1 MIRRLTVRAT
11 ESRIAAKAPGRPA
24 LRARRVAFYLTPL
37 LILAAV
43 WQLLSMLGVLN
54 PKTVPSFFDV
64 VASGVV
70 LSSEGEIFQH
80 LLVSLYRAEVGLLL
94 GAALGVLLGLA
105 MARIPIM
112 RAAFYPIVSL
122 TYTLPKTALIPIVL
136 LWLGVGD
143 SSTMFVVFIGA
154 FVPIVIT
161 TFQGAES
168 VPDAFVWSARSM
180 GSSDTRILW
189 TVVLPAALPQILNG
203 VRIAQAFSI
212 VIVVSAEMVAAYVG
226 IGRFISLFGEAG
238 NYNYMFAAIFFIV
251 IAAFLLDQLFLAVKG
266 RLLAWAETEGASDA

>member
-1 MIRRLTVRAT
+1 MGRL
-11 ESRIAAKAPGRPA
+11 
-24 LRARRVAFYLTPL
+24 AFYLTPL
-37 LILAAV
+37 VILAAV

-80 LLVSLYRAEVGLLL
+80 LLVSLYRAEGGLLL
-94 GAALGVLLGLA
+94 GVALGVLLGLA
-105 MARIPIM
+105 MARIPII

-180 GSSDTRILW
+180 GASDTRILW

-251 IAAFLLDQLFLAVKG
+251 IAAFLLDQLFLFVKD